1 MSACRPVIHVLGSL
15 NLDQVSYVP
24 HHPHPGETMTASG
37 FEAGCG
43 GKGANQAVA
52 CAKLSRTRTLED
64 PSVDVFMIGA
74 VGGDVAGSG
83 LSESL
88 ASCGVD
94 TSMVRVNDSGGEDSQ
109 TGIAV
114 IIIDESDGQNR
125 IILSPGANRSVGF
138 DHVQQSVS
146 LKPDLLILQM
156 EVPAPTVLDS
166 IQAAK
171 AAKVPV
177 LLNQA
182 PVIALPSEA
191 YQGLDHLILNETE
204 AALVADVAASELEDP
219 SSLATVA
226 NQLLQKGVKNVVLT
240 LGARGVFYACESG
253 ERRLVPALKVDAI
266 DTTAAGDTF
275 IGAYAVAF
283 AEETSRGEHFKV
295 GDAVARAIRGSSI
308 TVSRRGA
315 QTSIPWRDELEELEL
330 KHQDLE
336 LLAQLD
342 SCRMTLRTV

>member
-1 MSACRPVIHVLGSL
+1 MSARRPVIHVLGSL
-15 NLDQVSYVP
+15 NLDQVSYVS

-37 FEAGCG
+37 FESGCG

-83 LSESL
+83 LIESL

-94 TSMVRVNDSGGEDSQ
+94 TSMVRVNASGGEDSQ

-138 DHVQQSVS
+138 DHVQQSLS

-156 EVPAPTVLDS
+156 EVPVPTVLDS

-171 AAKVPV
+171 AANVPV

-182 PVIALPSEA
+182 PAIAMPAEA
-191 YQGLDHLILNETE
+191 YQGLNHLILNETE
-204 AALVADVAASELEDP
+204 AALVADVAESELEDP

-226 NQLLQKGVKNVVLT
+226 NRLLQKGVKNVVLT
-240 LGARGVFYACESG
+240 LGARGVFYTCESG

-283 AEETSRGEHFKV
+283 AEESSRGEHFKV

-315 QTSIPWRDELEELEL
+315 QTSIPWRNELEELEL
-330 KHQDLE
+330 
-336 LLAQLD
+336 
-342 SCRMTLRTV
+342 